1 MIDPNFRRVIVLIGH
16 HDEEGAVGVVLNRP
30 SETTVWEAVPT
41 LGRLV
46 GPEDRV
52 FVGGPVQPQAA
63 VLLAEFERPEVAE
76 VLAFGRIGFVTG
88 DVEADA
94 IEGLGRVRVF
104 AGYAGWGAG
113 QLEAEMEQDS
123 WIVEPA
129 IPEDV
134 FTDEPE
140 QLWETV
146 LRRKG
151 GKFAL
156 MTTMPVD
163 PSMN

>member
-1 MIDPNFRRVIVLIGH
+1 VLIAH

-30 SETTVWEAVPT
+30 SESTVWEAVPP

-46 GPEDRV
+46 GPEERLY
-52 FVGGPVQPQAA
+52 VGGPVQPQAA
-63 VLLAEFERPEVAE
+63 VLLAEFKRPEDAE

-88 DVEADA
+88 DVDTGSV
-94 IEGLGRVRVF
+94 EGLSRVRIF

-129 IPEDV
+129 RPQDV
-134 FTDEPE
+134 FTEEPE

-156 MTTMPVD
+156 MQTMPID

>member
-1 MIDPNFRRVIVLIGH
+1 M
-16 HDEEGAVGVVLNRP
+16 
-30 SETTVWEAVPT
+30 
-41 LGRLV
+41 
-46 GPEDRV
+46 
-52 FVGGPVQPQAA
+52 
-63 VLLAEFERPEVAE
+63 
-76 VLAFGRIGFVTG
+76 LAFGRIGFVTG
-88 DVEADA
+88 VVDTSV
-94 IEGLGRVRVF
+94 EGLSRVRIF

-129 IPEDV
+129 RPEDV
-134 FTDEPE
+134 FTEEPE

-156 MTTMPVD
+156 MATMPID